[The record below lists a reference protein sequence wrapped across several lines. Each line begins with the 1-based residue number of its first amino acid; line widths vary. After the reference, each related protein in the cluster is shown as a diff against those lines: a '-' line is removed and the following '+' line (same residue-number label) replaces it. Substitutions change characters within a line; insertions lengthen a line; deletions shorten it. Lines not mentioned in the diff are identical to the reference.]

1 MEDLIL
7 ACRDVFNICLNQ
19 KIITLE
25 RQMRM
30 RKKLLKDIISGL
42 MTVAITG
49 FPVYDR
55 TPGLAVWVTYE

>member
-1 MEDLIL
+1 
-7 ACRDVFNICLNQ
+7 
-19 KIITLE
+19 
-25 RQMRM
+25 MRM

-42 MTVAITG
+42 MTVAITA

>member
-1 MEDLIL
+1 M
-7 ACRDVFNICLNQ
+7 F
-19 KIITLE
+19 KSKKITLE

-42 MTVAITG
+42 MTVAITA

-55 TPGLAVWVTYE
+55 TPGLAVWVTYK

>member
-1 MEDLIL
+1 M
-7 ACRDVFNICLNQ
+7 FKSKNNNIGKADANEK
-19 KIITLE
+19 KIIK
-25 RQMRM
+25 RYYQR
-30 RKKLLKDIISGL
+30 L

>member
-1 MEDLIL
+1 M
-7 ACRDVFNICLNQ
+7 FKS

-42 MTVAITG
+42 MTVAITA

-55 TPGLAVWVTYE
+55 TPGLAVWVTYK

>member
-1 MEDLIL
+1 
-7 ACRDVFNICLNQ
+7 
-19 KIITLE
+19 
-25 RQMRM
+25 MRM

-42 MTVAITG
+42 MTDAITA